1 VNGRPDPLGPVG
13 MVDPLTLAPAEVID
27 EIAEAART
35 CPAVAGLHGGRFGQ
49 HTTYLPGRRVAGVT
63 MSSQEILVGVVGC
76 YPAGVT
82 EIASQVRAAVG
93 ALVPGVP
100 VTVNVE
106 DLLLPGERLPGDTPV
121 PAADDPGDG
130 APRRPAS
137 AQAESV
143 RPGPMPAPVP
153 GPGPILPASPPGTR
167 RGDAPVSVCPPSAA
181 PPAPPGKEPSS

>member
-1 VNGRPDPLGPVG
+1 MSDRPDPLGPV
-13 MVDPLTLAPAEVID
+13 EVID

-49 HTTYLPGRRVAGVT
+49 HTTYLPGRRVAGVAV
-63 MSSQEILVGVVGC
+63 SSREILVGVVGC
-76 YPAGVT
+76 YPVSVT

-106 DLLLPGERLPGDTPV
+106 DLLLPGERLPGDTRD
-121 PAADDPGDG
+121 PAADDPA
-130 APRRPAS
+130 APRPPAS

-143 RPGPMPAPVP
+143 RPLPVPAPVP
-153 GPGPILPASPPGTR
+153 GTGPLLPAAPPATR
-167 RGDAPVSVCPPSAA
+167 RGDAPVSACQPSAT
-181 PPAPPGKEPSS
+181 PPAPPWKERF